1 MHHYEKE
8 FSKLGLKVAQ
18 LLLTHED
25 LNNDKRRNNVKNT
38 LTHLLE
44 YPGVIPIINEND
56 SVAVYELKV
65 GDNDRLST
73 EIAQL
78 ANTDLLIMLTSVPGL
93 RGPEAGNEDDIIEI
107 VENIDS
113 VMDYASDEKGRLSI
127 GGMQSKL
134 ECIKIAVESGIE
146 SIIASGRN
154 PEQLIE
160 LVEGKGIGTRFPV
173 PAPSEK

>member
-1 MHHYEKE
+1 
-8 FSKLGLKVAQ
+8 
-18 LLLTHED
+18 
-25 LNNDKRRNNVKNT
+25 
-38 LTHLLE
+38 
-44 YPGVIPIINEND
+44 
-56 SVAVYELKV
+56 
-65 GDNDRLST
+65 
-73 EIAQL
+73 
-78 ANTDLLIMLTSVPGL
+78 
-93 RGPEAGNEDDIIEI
+93 
-107 VENIDS
+107 
-113 VMDYASDEKGRLSI
+113 MDYASDEKGRLSI